1 MTIYSLILMR
11 LMPVTG
17 CTCSVYRYRQ
27 DARAQADYTF
37 SSDELLSKDNIIAT
51 PAKIGFLGLG
61 IMGSGMVTNLLRS
74 GHEVTVW
81 NRTPSKVS
89 SQPLMRSPYGTARHL
104 RYHPPP
110 LIRSAS
116 GIVRPP
122 TYPYPHK
129 VTSWDRTP

>member
-1 MTIYSLILMR
+1 
-11 LMPVTG
+11 MPVTG
-17 CTCSVYRYRQ
+17 CTCSVYRCRQ

-81 NRTPSKVS
+81 NRTPSKVPS
-89 SQPLMRSPYGTARHL
+89 LPKRDA
-104 RYHPPP
+104 
-110 LIRSAS
+110 
-116 GIVRPP
+116 
-122 TYPYPHK
+122 
-129 VTSWDRTP
+129 